1 LKVYGRLEGERA
13 TILRGAYRVYQ
24 QTREKV
30 MNKEYLEAKVDLC
43 LNQAEID
50 IKQQEIARA
59 IKNLERAN
67 SALSRI
73 FNLEEDESE

>member
-1 LKVYGRLEGERA
+1 
-13 TILRGAYRVYQ
+13 
-24 QTREKV
+24 
-30 MNKEYLEAKVDLC
+30 MNKEYLQAKVDLC

-50 IKQQEIARA
+50 LQQKEIARA

-73 FNLEEDESE
+73 FNLEEDENE

>member
-1 LKVYGRLEGERA
+1 
-13 TILRGAYRVYQ
+13 
-24 QTREKV
+24 
-30 MNKEYLEAKVDLC
+30 MNKEYLQAKATLC

-50 IKQQEIARA
+50 LQQEEIARA

-67 SALSRI
+67 SALSRL

>member
-1 LKVYGRLEGERA
+1 
-13 TILRGAYRVYQ
+13 
-24 QTREKV
+24 
-30 MNKEYLEAKVDLC
+30 MNEEYLKAKFDLC

-50 IKQQEIARA
+50 LQQLEITRA

-73 FNLEEDESE
+73 FNLEEENDEG

>member
-1 LKVYGRLEGERA
+1 
-13 TILRGAYRVYQ
+13 
-24 QTREKV
+24 
-30 MNKEYLEAKVDLC
+30 MNREYLKAKVDLC

-50 IKQQEIARA
+50 IQQEEIARA

-67 SALSRI
+67 LALSRI

>member
-1 LKVYGRLEGERA
+1 
-13 TILRGAYRVYQ
+13 
-24 QTREKV
+24 
-30 MNKEYLEAKVDLC
+30 MNEEYLRAKATLC

-50 IKQQEIARA
+50 LQQLEIARA

-73 FNLEEDESE
+73 FNLEEEEENDN

>member
-1 LKVYGRLEGERA
+1 
-13 TILRGAYRVYQ
+13 
-24 QTREKV
+24 
-30 MNKEYLEAKVDLC
+30 MNEEYLRAKVDLC

-50 IKQQEIARA
+50 LQQLEIARA

-73 FNLEEDESE
+73 FNLEEEEENDN

>member
-1 LKVYGRLEGERA
+1 
-13 TILRGAYRVYQ
+13 
-24 QTREKV
+24 
-30 MNKEYLEAKVDLC
+30 MNEEYLRAKATLC

-50 IKQQEIARA
+50 IQQQEIARA

-67 SALSRI
+67 SALSRL